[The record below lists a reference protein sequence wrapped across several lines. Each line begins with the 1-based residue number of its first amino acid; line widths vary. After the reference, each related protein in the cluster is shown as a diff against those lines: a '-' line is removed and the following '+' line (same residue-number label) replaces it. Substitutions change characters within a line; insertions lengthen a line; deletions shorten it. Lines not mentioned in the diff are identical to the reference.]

1 MDTWEYQA
9 TVIQIEDVLG
19 ATPASVTSVTS
30 VTSVNEALSALG
42 GEGWELAA
50 MQLVVD
56 KTRGTR
62 AMFCIF
68 RRSTTPTAP
77 NTPPLSS
84 FPVR

>member
-9 TVIQIEDVLG
+9 TVIQIKDVLG
-19 ATPASVTSVTS
+19 ATPASVTS

>member
-1 MDTWEYQA
+1 MDTWEYQT

-50 MQLVVD
+50 MQPVVD
-56 KTRGTR
+56 ETHSTR
-62 AMFCIF
+62 AMFCWTAKAPGALRF
-68 RRSTTPTAP
+68 SRSTE
-77 NTPPLSS
+77 
-84 FPVR
+84 